1 MGRRQIMMYYH
12 RNRGRRQ
19 TLTLFGSRENAI
31 FEQLFD
37 NFPTSM
43 LAFDSMGSISSRGA
57 SRIPTMLPGL
67 FAHSLKNQQ
76 ENAMTDSPMDI
87 FRPDLFRGKTALVT
101 GGGRGIGLAIAEGFA
116 RYGANIVI
124 AGRHEETLNAA
135 VERFAADGTQCLAV
149 KTNIRDTAGVDTLIA
164 AATGRFGHIDFL
176 INNAGGQFPARPS
189 QISDG
194 GWRAVVDLN
203 LNGTW
208 NMCSRVAPLMA
219 ERGFGAIVNL
229 VHVYAFNRGAPPFVH
244 SGAARAGV
252 VSMTQSMSYYL
263 ARKGVTIN
271 ALAPGTIDTQG
282 VHEEEFAS
290 AEYQDLAQS
299 TLRDV
304 PAHRMG
310 TAVEMAA
317 VTLFLCSP
325 AARYINGAS
334 IVADGAQFMGN
345 WAPMV
350 DPEQY

>member
-1 MGRRQIMMYYH
+1 
-12 RNRGRRQ
+12 
-19 TLTLFGSRENAI
+19 
-31 FEQLFD
+31 
-37 NFPTSM
+37 
-43 LAFDSMGSISSRGA
+43 
-57 SRIPTMLPGL
+57 
-67 FAHSLKNQQ
+67 
-76 ENAMTDSPMDI
+76 MTESPLDI
-87 FRPDLFRGKTALVT
+87 FRPDLFKGKTALIT
-101 GGGRGIGLAIAEGFA
+101 GGARGIGLAIAEGFA
-116 RYGANIVI
+116 RFGANVVI
-124 AGRHEETLNAA
+124 ASRNAENLQSA
-135 VERFAADGTQCLAV
+135 QAKLSALGADCLALPV
-149 KTNIRDTAGVDTLIA
+149 NIRDVEDVEKLIA
-164 AATGRFGHIDFL
+164 AATDRFGSIDFL

-189 QISDG
+189 QISDN

-208 NMCSRVAPLMA
+208 NMCSRVAPLMVDQ
-219 ERGFGAIVNL
+219 GSGAIVNV

-263 ARKGVTIN
+263 ARHGVTIN

-290 AEYQDLAQS
+290 AEYTDLAQS

-310 TAVEMAA
+310 TADEMAA